1 MTLKEDRLR
10 TIKYAKSFGCEL
22 SEKQVMERL
31 IGKTP
36 YVIAIRRLAEKQSR
50 RDHHVVI
57 TPRDDTFLKK
67 MKKAQKLVKKLSK
80 KFKNI
85 LFIGVTGSVAAG
97 FPKKNDDIDL
107 FIIVKSNTLWIT
119 RFWIRIFVAL
129 HKIPHRKFGKTEKKD
144 EFCFNMWLDES
155 ALEIPKN
162 RQNLRNAV
170 DMVLM
175 KKVYDRENTYFKFLK
190 ANGWAKK
197 FVATPYCSKLQ
208 ENLPILFKSPSSATA
223 EVSLFDK
230 RGTKTLNFLYFVF
243 QYLYLK
249 LKCRDDLVDLHRAM
263 WGVRN

>member
-10 TIKYAKSFGCEL
+10 TIKYAKSFGCKL
-22 SEKQVMERL
+22 SEEQVWERL
-31 IGKTP
+31 MGNTNYKLNP
-36 YVIAIRRLAEKQSR
+36 SVPRSCGGHLPLKKGERLAKILGR
-50 RDHHVVI
+50 
-57 TPRDDTFLKK
+57 
-67 MKKAQKLVKKLSK
+67 

-107 FIIVKSNTLWIT
+107 FIIVKSDTLWIT

-155 ALEIPKN
+155 ALKIPKN

-190 ANGWAKK
+190 ANDWAKK
-197 FVATPYCSKLQ
+197 YTATPYY
-208 ENLPILFKSPSSATA
+208 NLLSKSPSSATA

-243 QYLYLK
+243 QYWYLR
-249 LKCRDDLVDLHRAM
+249 LKKRKNVVDLHRAM
-263 WGVRN
+263 WGDGRNIL

>member
-155 ALEIPKN
+155 ALKIPKN

-190 ANGWAKK
+190 ANDWAKK
-197 FVATPYCSKLQ
+197 YTATPYY
-208 ENLPILFKSPSSATA
+208 NLLSKSPSSATA

-243 QYLYLK
+243 QYWYLR
-249 LKCRDDLVDLHRAM
+249 LKKRKNVVDLHRAM
-263 WGVRN
+263 WGDGRNIL